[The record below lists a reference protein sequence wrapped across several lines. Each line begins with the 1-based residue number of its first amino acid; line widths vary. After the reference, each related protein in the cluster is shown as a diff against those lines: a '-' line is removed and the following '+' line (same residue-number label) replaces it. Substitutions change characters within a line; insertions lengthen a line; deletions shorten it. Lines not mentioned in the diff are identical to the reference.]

1 MHDDTWLTHDPDP
14 VVVVARVV
22 VAVVKV
28 GVVFV
33 PVVVVEVVPVHWY
46 LARTAAI
53 SEAVKI

>member
-1 MHDDTWLTHDPDP
+1 MHVPDP
-14 VVVVARVV
+14 VVVVAAVVV

-33 PVVVVEVVPVHWY
+33 PVVVAEVAPVHWY